1 MTKQELRILYK
12 EKRKALT
19 AREIAV
25 MTDLILIN
33 FQKIDLPF
41 LSVAHTYVASQTLG
55 EVETF
60 HLVEFLKFQNPG
72 IKILVPK
79 IDIASG
85 KMDHFYFQ
93 EDTEMIENFYGIP
106 EPTKGNKISPEEI
119 DLVLVP
125 LLAFDKNGYRVGY
138 GKGYYDKFLE
148 ECREDVIKI
157 GLSFFE
163 PEEQIDDLNQFD
175 IRLNYCVTPEQVY
188 LFQSQSNFIS

>member
-12 EKRKALT
+12 EKRKELN
-19 AREIAV
+19 AREVAIK
-25 MTDLILIN
+25 TDLILIN

-41 LSVAHTYVASQTLG
+41 LSVAHTYVASQKLG

-60 HLVEFLKFQNPG
+60 HLIEFLKFKNPG

-79 IDIASG
+79 VDLASG
-85 KMDHFYFQ
+85 KMEHFHFQ
-93 EDTEMIENFYGIP
+93 EDTEMIENFYGIA
-106 EPTKGNKISPEEI
+106 EPSTGIKISPEEI

-125 LLAFDKNGYRVGY
+125 LLAFDKTGYRVGY

-163 PEEQIDDLNQFD
+163 PEEQIDDRNQFD
-175 IRLNYCVTPEQVY
+175 IRLSYCVTPEDVY
-188 LFQSQSNFIS
+188 LFKPRSKFIS